1 MDLNEAMR
9 EVLGEGVVSQNRL
22 NIERQDKMI
31 GEWKNVLKNVVG
43 SSHKSILSA
52 AAKPAGKTSAQSE
65 PKRFTI
71 HKSC

>member
-43 SSHKSILSA
+43 LSHQSILSA
-52 AAKPAGKTSAQSE
+52 AAKPGKTSSQSE
-65 PKRFTI
+65 PKRFL
-71 HKSC
+71 

>member
-52 AAKPAGKTSAQSE
+52 AAKPGKTSVQSE